1 MSLEQMLRENLD
13 AAAEAIVVPPAR
25 RVPLESAG
33 IGWARR
39 VAFATAGA
47 TAVLAL
53 ILVPA
58 LVVGPPPDDSE
69 TEPTGSVEDTAP
81 DLLEET
87 VPEIFSGPTT
97 TLDGTTTAPDGD
109 PRVIGETATGT
120 HRFTVSAAQ
129 TGEDDMPTAS
139 LSVNA
144 TPADTPDDVI
154 DEIMIGD
161 ASMFFWHSVTGSDGL
176 CLLSSSEAETGDSV
190 AVLVLLSPSLG
201 CSEPYAYELIGEA
214 LTAKDISAPDIASLF
229 VEAWQGVSVPAIETL
244 ATPEVAVR
252 VADMAAP
259 AEATFNS
266 CEDLAAAGTGIVEC
280 TWETTGGTLV
290 VAVSG
295 NEPGPVVTDVG
306 YGDGG

>member
-25 RVPLESAG
+25 RAPLESPG

-39 VAFATAGA
+39 LAFATAGA
-47 TAVLAL
+47 MAVLAL

-58 LVVGPPPDDSE
+58 LVVGPPPDDPA
-69 TEPTGSVEDTAP
+69 TEPTGPVQDTAP

-87 VPEIFSGPTT
+87 VPETFSGPTT
-97 TLDGTTTAPDGD
+97 TLAGTTTALDGD
-109 PRVIGETATGT
+109 PRVIGETATGA

-144 TPADTPDDVI
+144 TPAETPDDVI
-154 DEIMIGD
+154 DEIMVGD

-190 AVLVLLSPSLG
+190 AILVLLSPSLG
-201 CSEPYAYELIGEA
+201 CSEPYVYELTGET
-214 LTAKDISAPDIASLF
+214 LTPKDISASDIADLF
-229 VEAWQGVSVPAIETL
+229 VEAWQSGSVPAIETL
-244 ATPEVAVR
+244 ATPEAAGQ

-266 CEDLAAAGTGIVEC
+266 CVDGAEAGRGIAEC

-295 NEPGPVVTDVG
+295 NEPAPVVTDVD